1 MKKRFLFKFRPLIY
15 ILAGIIIA
23 MLLGVIVYNSM
34 VLAGALG
41 LESSN
46 FGLDLAAIIFAIL
59 VITIVC
65 VFLFASGYYL
75 KDDYLLYMLGFLP
88 CKVLYKD
95 IVVIREEKSTR
106 TMVINYMK
114 AGNDNESED
123 SILLNGIV
131 VNIGDKWK
139 DTLVESIRSK
149 NSAVLYE
156 LIDKHLEDDE

>member
-75 KDDYLLYMLGFLP
+75 KGDYLLYMLGFLP
-88 CKVLYKD
+88 CKVPYKD